1 MCSNPATLI
10 KQKPRTLSGTGADA
24 LRVDD
29 GSRKFYCA
37 VKDLGI
43 MSCKNKVTNERQNLA
58 FCFDYSI
65 KNSLLSNTQASALG
79 IP

>member
-1 MCSNPATLI
+1 MWRISDLFLPGQI
-10 KQKPRTLSGTGADA
+10 VVK
-24 LRVDD
+24 

-37 VKDLGI
+37 VKSLGI

-65 KNSLLSNTQASALG
+65 KNSLLTKTQASALG